1 MGLRQQVP
9 GEILEV
15 LAEKVVYAA
24 QQLLQS
30 TAELKRRAFLASGG
44 QRLNLGDA
52 PLDSKTAADER
63 PEDLKTEMETTLP
76 VGVSCSHTPSSVWC
90 PCVFATRRMDHLKGF
105 STCLFH
111 FLCRSLEH

>member
-44 QRLNLGDA
+44 QRLSLGDA
-52 PLDSKTAADER
+52 PLDSKTAAD
-63 PEDLKTEMETTLP
+63 
-76 VGVSCSHTPSSVWC
+76 
-90 PCVFATRRMDHLKGF
+90 
-105 STCLFH
+105 
-111 FLCRSLEH
+111 